1 MTDKSFKITNLK
13 KIIEIKDDSNPNAE
27 TIQVNI
33 DANAPFYSSIITQ
46 DELDNGDIQF
56 RENHGFLNEM
66 VKKSKGVSHFL
77 LLKADSVVDAMISF
91 QGKKAQTFTPIDFNA
106 MENFS
111 NKTDISQ
118 TTELVQ
124 PKTSSPVSPPKNT
137 PPPKKKIFTVT
148 NVLLGLVIG
157 ILIGYGSYYIYNKYM
172 NKKSK
177 KKQKSKLSFNKS
189 NVSEQIEQSVHSPSQ
204 IESSVHSK
212 VVNKTVSKQG
222 SVLPSNKEL
231 SINIKDISSLSE
243 SSTNN

>member
-33 DANAPFYSSIITQ
+33 DTNAPFYYSIITQ

-56 RENHGFLNEM
+56 KENHGFLNEM
-66 VKKSKGVSHFL
+66 VKKSKDVSHFL

-91 QGKKAQTFTPIDFNA
+91 QEKKSQTFTPIDFNA

-118 TTELVQ
+118 ITELVQ
-124 PKTSSPVSPPKNT
+124 SKTSSVSSPTNT
-137 PPPKKKIFTVT
+137 SPSKKKIFTVT
-148 NVLLGLVIG
+148 NVILGLAIG
-157 ILIGYGSYYIYNKYM
+157 ILIGYGSYYIYNKYI

-189 NVSEQIEQSVHSPSQ
+189 NVSEQIKQSVHSPSQ
-204 IESSVHSK
+204 IKSSVDSK
-212 VVNKTVSKQG
+212 VGNKTVSKQG